1 MSSGIDGITSS
12 AGLVLSA
19 ALPIDVAMDGRRSM
33 LLDHRGHVFQV
44 SSGHVDIFAVDIRND
59 IAGGRHHLFRIESG
73 DIIPDLPDVAGPSGD
88 GLYFVAVG
96 SSGAQASIFRR
107 TELTSALLPLRWI
120 ERLAR
125 FVAGPA
131 PRWQMAE
138 LPVGN
143 SELAAG
149 ECRRGPM
156 RDLAWLTVEQGAVR
170 LMGVGPA
177 YAAGSH
183 PLPLTSGLWV
193 EAGAEPCIASTSAQA
208 PEIDAIWPSIDQF
221 HLGIVACIRDRLL
234 DERRREGDRLLDRT
248 SRTASQTL
256 EAFDRLSGIIV
267 RRFDHA
273 EADAGHPDRL
283 LGACRIIAAEI
294 RTPIA
299 VVANAG
305 GGRQDFA
312 ALLEVAQT
320 CRLRVRQVLLREEWW
335 KLDAGPLVGWHGE
348 KREPVA
354 LIHEPKRGYVMIDPQ
369 TRLRRP
375 VDRSVATQIM
385 PEAATF
391 YPPLPARPLKF
402 RDLLQFSIRQ
412 ARGNGLRIALAVI
425 ATGLLSL
432 VTPLITNTLISSI
445 IPRSELDQL
454 VFCALALGLTALSMA
469 AIQVMQGL
477 AMLRMEAT
485 IDWRL
490 QSALIDRLLK
500 LPASIFR
507 EYTAGDLVDRS
518 MGIDAARRALTGRAL
533 LGMLAGLFC
542 LFSIGLMFYYDIKLA
557 AIAVLLILVRAFAII
572 GTSLLRLHYENAH
585 FNLQG
590 KVSGFVL
597 QLLTGVGKLRV
608 AAATARALGIWS
620 KQFAVQ
626 KRYFVSSQIVGNGF
640 AAFETAFPTLA
651 TMVIFAYASPA
662 DSKLVS
668 DLGAFLAFFSA
679 FGQAM
684 GSIGAWATGISETLI
699 AIPPLLRLRPLIAC
713 AAEVPDD
720 RKSPGELS
728 GSVEF
733 ARVSFRYLSSGPP
746 VLDNVSLKI
755 APGEYVAIVGPS
767 GSGKSSLFRLLLGF
781 EHPESGAVFYDG
793 KSIATLDTSAVRRQL
808 GVVLQNARLA
818 SGNIYE
824 NICGGIRL
832 PLEQAWEAARLAG
845 LEEDIKAM
853 PMGMLTQVSEG
864 VSTLSGGQR
873 QRIMIARAI
882 ARRPRILLF
891 DEATS
896 SLDNQSQAI
905 VSDALGDLNV
915 TRIVIAHRLSTVQR
929 ADRIIVM
936 VDGKIVQ
943 SGTFSELNAAPGV
956 FSSFSQRQML

>member
-1 MSSGIDGITSS
+1 MTSGIESMTSS

-19 ALPIDVAMDGRRSM
+19 GLPIDVAMDGRRPM
-33 LLDHRGHVFQV
+33 LLDHHGHVFQV
-44 SSGHVDIFAVDIRND
+44 TSGHVDVFAVDIQNGL
-59 IAGGRHHLFRIESG
+59 AGGRHHLFRIESG
-73 DIIPDLPDVAGPSGD
+73 DIIPDLPEVADPSGD

-96 SSGAQASIFRR
+96 SGDSQASLFRR
-107 TELTSALLPLRWI
+107 TELTSTKHALRWI

-138 LPVGN
+138 LPESS
-143 SELAAG
+143 SELAGG

-156 RDLAWLTVEQGAVR
+156 RGLAWLAVEKGAAR
-170 LMGVGPA
+170 LMGLGPA

-183 PLPLTSGLWV
+183 SLPLTSGLWV
-193 EAGAEPCIASTSAQA
+193 EAGAGECTVNTSTHG
-208 PEIDAIWPSIDQF
+208 PEIESIWPSIDQF
-221 HLGIVACIRDRLL
+221 HLSIVECVRDRLR
-234 DERRREGDRLLDRT
+234 DERQREGDRLVDRT
-248 SRTASQTL
+248 NLAASQTL

-273 EADAGHPDRL
+273 EADAATPDRL
-283 LGACRIIAAEI
+283 LGACRIIGAEI
-294 RTPIA
+294 QTPIA
-299 VVANAG
+299 ASARAVG
-305 GGRQDFA
+305 GGQDFA
-312 ALLEVAQT
+312 ALVEVAQT
-320 CRLRVRQVLLREEWW
+320 SRVRLRQVLLRAEWW
-335 KLDAGPLVGWHGE
+335 KLDAGPLVGWYGE

-354 LIHEPKRGYVMIDPQ
+354 LLYQPKRGYVMIDPQ
-369 TRLRRP
+369 TKLRRR
-375 VDRSVATQIM
+375 VDRSIATQII

-391 YPPLPARPLKF
+391 YPPLPARPLRF
-402 RDLLQFSIRQ
+402 LDLLQFAIRH
-412 ARGNGLRIALAVI
+412 ARGNGLRIALGVI
-425 ATGLLSL
+425 AIGLLSL
-432 VTPLITNTLISSI
+432 VTPLITKVLISSI

-454 VFCALALGLTALSMA
+454 AFCALALGVTALSMA
-469 AIQVMQGL
+469 GIQVMQGL
-477 AMLRMEAT
+477 AALRMEGT

-490 QSALIDRLLK
+490 QSAMIDRLLK

-507 EYTAGDLVDRS
+507 EYTAGELVDRS

-533 LGMLAGLFC
+533 RGMLSGLFC
-542 LFSIGLMFYYDIKLA
+542 LFSIGLMLYYDLQLA
-557 AIAVLLILVRAFAII
+557 AIAVLLTLVRALAII
-572 GTSLLRLHYENAH
+572 GTSLMRLHYENKH
-585 FNLQG
+585 FNVQG
-590 KVSGFVL
+590 KVSGLVL

-620 KQFAVQ
+620 RQFAVQ
-626 KRYFVSSQIVGNGF
+626 KRYFVSSQIVSNGF
-640 AAFETAFPTLA
+640 GAFETAFPTVA
-651 TMVIFAYASPA
+651 TIVIFAYASYA
-662 DSKLVS
+662 DSKLIS
-668 DLGAFLAFFSA
+668 DIGTFFAFFAA
-679 FGQAM
+679 FGQSL

-699 AIPPLLRLRPLIAC
+699 AIPPLLRLRPLITC
-713 AAEVPDD
+713 AAEVSDD

-728 GSVEF
+728 GSVEL
-733 ARVSFRYLSSGPP
+733 ARVSFRYLSNGPP
-746 VLDNVSLKI
+746 VLDNVTLKI
-755 APGEYVAIVGPS
+755 SPGEYVAIVGPS

-793 KSIATLDTSAVRRQL
+793 KSIETLDTSAVRRQL
-808 GVVLQNARLA
+808 GVVLQNAKLA

-845 LEEDIKAM
+845 LEEDIRAM
-853 PMGMLTQVSEG
+853 PMGMLTQIAEG

-905 VSDALGDLNV
+905 VSDALGNLNV

-929 ADRIIVM
+929 ADRIVVL

-943 SGTFSELNAAPGV
+943 SGTFDELNSVPGV
-956 FSSFSQRQML
+956 FASFSRRQML